1 MEAYHVQS
9 RAHLLIARARVTA
22 DGYGTR
28 RPALAGGERVRCGS
42 RRRTRE
48 SASRVRRRRRLA
60 RGAHGEFWKE
70 DAGTRANITADGLWA
85 DGQTDRLLGSVGP
98 RIAGVH
104 RGSRRLDARCFTNL
118 AVVVQR
124 PEAGEPIA
132 LAENQ
137 PTGCIDMAPM
147 RSSARAGRSGEA
159 AIGQLDPARSLS
171 VSGTARV
178 VWKLVDIVPRIRH
191 VLYIPS

>member
-1 MEAYHVQS
+1 M
-9 RAHLLIARARVTA
+9 
-22 DGYGTR
+22 
-28 RPALAGGERVRCGS
+28 
-42 RRRTRE
+42 
-48 SASRVRRRRRLA
+48 
-60 RGAHGEFWKE
+60 
-70 DAGTRANITADGLWA
+70 
-85 DGQTDRLLGSVGP
+85 
-98 RIAGVH
+98 
-104 RGSRRLDARCFTNL
+104 
-118 AVVVQR
+118 VQR

-147 RSSARAGRSGEA
+147 RSSARAGRGWEE